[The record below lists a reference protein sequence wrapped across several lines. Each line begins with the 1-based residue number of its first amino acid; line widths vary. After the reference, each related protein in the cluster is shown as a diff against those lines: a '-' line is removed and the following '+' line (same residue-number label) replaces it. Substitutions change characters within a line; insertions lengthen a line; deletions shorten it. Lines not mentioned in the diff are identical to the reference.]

1 MVRMINCVVDFWRRP
16 VSMGDAMFITDLH
29 EGAVPDVGEQ
39 NGDGNQVGDGNQF
52 GNEAGERTE
61 K

>member
-1 MVRMINCVVDFWRRP
+1 MQFVNYKCEVLGRNRHI
-16 VSMGDAMFITDLH
+16 GDAMFITDLH

>member
-1 MVRMINCVVDFWRRP
+1 MRY
-16 VSMGDAMFITDLH
+16 VSYKCEVLGRNPHIGDAMFITDLH

-39 NGDGNQVGDGNQF
+39 NGDGNQVDDGNQF